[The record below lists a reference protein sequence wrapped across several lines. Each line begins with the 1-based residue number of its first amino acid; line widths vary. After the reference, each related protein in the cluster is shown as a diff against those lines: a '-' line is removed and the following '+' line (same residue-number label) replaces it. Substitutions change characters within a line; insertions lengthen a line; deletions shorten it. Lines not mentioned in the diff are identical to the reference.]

1 MGKVVYTV
9 WIANAA
15 AIAVLWWLS
24 SGFEMTHSSGDAF
37 NGIGRI
43 TGLLGTYLV
52 LCQLLLFAR
61 TSWLESAFGFER
73 LSVLHRWNGF
83 LSVSL
88 LVAHAAFQTIGYA
101 LGDGK
106 DVVAQLADFITR
118 YTGLLGAIAGLGLF
132 ITIGAV
138 SITIARRKL
147 SYETWYYIHLYSYV
161 GVALAFTHQVATG
174 VDFVN
179 NPVFVFYWYA
189 LYVFVV
195 GSLLL
200 HRFAVPI
207 RSFFRHRFR
216 VQSVQREGRGV
227 FSIYITGRDL
237 DRFGAVAGQ
246 FAIWR
251 FLDRERWWQAHPFS
265 ISAVPDG
272 RRLRLTVKNVGDF
285 TRRIHTLR
293 PGTAVLVEGPF
304 GTFVERPDADKVLLI
319 AGGIGITPIRPLAE
333 ELARDGVDVRL
344 LYRAHSAADL
354 VFKDELETL
363 ASRHPIRIDYLLT
376 EHGSRKRR
384 QDGWFD
390 PEAMLALVPEL
401 KDRVVYICG
410 PAGMTKTVRSTLRE
424 IGIEPAQIRT
434 EVFRY

>member
-1 MGKVVYTV
+1 MGKVVYV
-9 WIANAA
+9 IWIANAA
-15 AIAVLWWLS
+15 AITVLWWLS

-37 NGIGRI
+37 NGIGRV

-88 LVAHAAFQTIGYA
+88 LVAHAVFQTIGYA

-106 DVVAQLADFITR
+106 DVFAQLADFITR
-118 YTGLLGAIAGLGLF
+118 YPGLLGAIAGLGLF
-132 ITIGAV
+132 VTIGAV
-138 SITIARRKL
+138 SVTIARRKL

-189 LYVFVV
+189 LYVFVI

-200 HRFAVPI
+200 HRLVVPI
-207 RSFFRHRFR
+207 GSFLRHRFR

-237 DRFGAVAGQ
+237 DRFGAEAGQ

-285 TRRIHTLR
+285 TRRVHTLR
-293 PGTAVLVEGPF
+293 PGTPLLVEGPF
-304 GTFVERPDADKVLLI
+304 GSFVERSGTDKVLLI
-319 AGGIGITPIRPLAE
+319 AGGIGIAPIRPLAE

-344 LYRAHSAADL
+344 LYRAHSAGDL
-354 VFKDELETL
+354 VFKDELEAL

-376 EHGSRKRR
+376 EQGSRRRR

-390 PEAMLALVPEL
+390 AEAMLALVPEL

-410 PAGMTKTVRSTLRE
+410 PAGMTKTVRATLRE